1 MSTKRKV
8 CFDTELEAF
17 NILRS
22 RTPLGNNSTLGD
34 NRPVFG
40 GSALSSDNQGSDNQN
55 NDNQEIIFY
64 RDPNVLLRRDRIAE
78 FYPARHL
85 DRTRKINAIARLVL
99 YFAILYFFA
108 TGNLFLPLIGLVGL
122 YLLIKNVLPKQLTV
136 NHTGGMG
143 YGFGACYQSQTESPY
158 KSQIQP
164 TCDNPFMNPTVNDF
178 MTRVDRDPA
187 PSITQEPIASKVN
200 DLFTERL
207 YLDIDDIWQRQNGQ
221 RQFVTNPNTMIPNDQ
236 EGFARFLFDNPNHA
250 CRENYICKNDLRW

>member
-1 MSTKRKV
+1 MSTKV

-17 NILRS
+17 PRSNTLRS
-22 RTPLGNNSTLGD
+22 RTPLGD
-34 NRPVFG
+34 NRSAFG
-40 GSALSSDNQGSDNQN
+40 NSVLSGGNQN
-55 NDNQEIIFY
+55 NGDQNNGDQEVIFY

-143 YGFGACYQSQTESPY
+143 YGFGTCYQSQTESPY
-158 KSQIQP
+158 KIQP
-164 TCDNPFMNPTVNDF
+164 TCDNPFMNPTVNDL
-178 MTRVDRDPA
+178 MTRVDRGPA
-187 PSITQEPIASKVN
+187 PSITQEPVASKVN

-207 YLDIDDIWQRQNGQ
+207 YLGIDDIWQRQNGQ
-221 RQFVTNPNTMIPNDQ
+221 RQFVTNPNTVIPNDQ